1 VAAAGTL
8 DELRQQ
14 ITPEIRVRFEFQ
26 QAPASELAAQAGKL
40 PGVQSLDGG
49 GTTIWNVRLETIET
63 VPPLVAFLTANGAA
77 VLSVVP
83 HRATL
88 EEIYL
93 KLQDQEEQ
101 VKL

>member
-1 VAAAGTL
+1 M
-8 DELRQQ
+8 
-14 ITPEIRVRFEFQ
+14 
-26 QAPASELAAQAGKL
+26 
-40 PGVQSLDGG
+40 PGVQSLEGAG
-49 GTTIWNVRLETIET
+49 ALVWNMRLETIET
-63 VPPLVAFLTANGAA
+63 VPPMVAFLVAHGAA
-77 VLSVVP
+77 VLSVIP